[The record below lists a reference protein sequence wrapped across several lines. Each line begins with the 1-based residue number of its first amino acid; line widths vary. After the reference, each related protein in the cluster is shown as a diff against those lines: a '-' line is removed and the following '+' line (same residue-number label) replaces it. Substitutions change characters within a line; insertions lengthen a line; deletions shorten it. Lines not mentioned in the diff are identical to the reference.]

1 MIISAKIKGSI
12 LALLATIAFSNV
24 YIFSKLA
31 MKDVSLMSFGIL
43 WFGLA
48 LLYNYFY
55 YLFFTD
61 RKKLSALPQKSKR
74 VLLLIGLS
82 EVISIFAFF
91 LSIQLTE
98 NPAIVSFLANTSP
111 IFVIIISLLFLGTR
125 YKFLAVIGITTTFVG
140 VGLINF
146 NNGTFDW
153 TALTSPASLSALIF
167 ALFYGVS
174 LVLARTEIKNIPASM
189 ITVTRNLFL
198 FIGFIIYGF
207 YLMEIPAYTLDSI
220 IYIGLG
226 SFFGPFMGIVLT
238 FGSLKFVDAS
248 LATLIGTSRSVFI
261 VLGAWLFMNILP
273 GINQL
278 VGGALTI
285 IGILIITI
293 SDIKN
298 KS

>member
-1 MIISAKIKGSI
+1 MIKSAKLKGSI

-31 MKDVSLMSFGIL
+31 MKDVSLVSFGIL

-48 LLYNYFY
+48 LLYNYLY
-55 YLFFTD
+55 YLFFTE
-61 RKKLSALPQKSKR
+61 RKKLSSLPQKSKR
-74 VLLLIGLS
+74 ILLLIGIS

-111 IFVIIISLLFLGTR
+111 IFVIIIGLLFLGIR
-125 YKFLAVIGITTTFVG
+125 YRFLSVVGIIITFVG

-153 TALTSPASLSALIF
+153 SALSSPASLSALIF

-207 YLMEIPAYTLDSI
+207 YLLEIPTYTLDSVL
-220 IYIGLG
+220 YIALG

-248 LATLIGTSRSVFI
+248 IATLIGTSRSVFI
-261 VLGAWLFMNILP
+261 VLGAWLLMNILP
-273 GINQL
+273 DFNQL
-278 VGGALTI
+278 AGGALTI

-293 SDIKN
+293 SDIRK
-298 KS
+298 

>member
-1 MIISAKIKGSI
+1 MIKSAKLKGSI

-31 MKDVSLMSFGIL
+31 MKDVSLVSFGIL

-48 LLYNYFY
+48 LLYNYLY
-55 YLFFTD
+55 YLFFTK
-61 RKKLSALPQKSKR
+61 RKKLSSLPQKSKR
-74 VLLLIGLS
+74 ILLLIGIS

-111 IFVIIISLLFLGTR
+111 IFVIIIGLLFLGIR
-125 YKFLAVIGITTTFVG
+125 YRFLSVVGIIITFVG

-153 TALTSPASLSALIF
+153 NALSSPASLSALIF

-207 YLMEIPAYTLDSI
+207 YLQKIPTYTLDSVL
-220 IYIGLG
+220 YIALG

-248 LATLIGTSRSVFI
+248 IATLIGTSRSVFI
-261 VLGAWLFMNILP
+261 VLGAWLLMNILP
-273 GINQL
+273 DFNQL
-278 VGGALTI
+278 AGGALTI

-293 SDIKN
+293 SDIRK
-298 KS
+298 